1 MYPIEGQA
9 RLLDRIE
16 RGVRKLH
23 ENGRRALRGKKLQIF
38 FNFQVVRGGK
48 GRRGGVV
55 KEAVMPCFQ
64 GRAEVGPRSSALH
77 HERLNE
83 CEKLPTCCGKLVL
96 GLKPLHSRHKKGSK
110 SLIVIKS

>member
-23 ENGRRALRGKKLQIF
+23 ENGSRALRGK
-38 FNFQVVRGGK
+38 NFQVVRGGK

-64 GRAEVGPRSSALH
+64 GRAELGPRSGALNN
-77 HERLNE
+77 ERLYK
-83 CEKLPTCCGKLVL
+83 CEKLPAIFTLETS
-96 GLKPLHSRHKKGSK
+96 P
-110 SLIVIKS
+110 VITE